1 MNIDT
6 LISELWYIRE
16 DLRNLAKQ
24 EKTLKAQY
32 NEVKNELLAKLDEQG
47 VSGTKTSVA
56 RVHITESQVANVTDK
71 DLFWEYVLD
80 TQSFHLI
87 HKHPAA
93 TAIKELVVIQ
103 GESVPG
109 ISLLTLRD
117 ISLTTA
123 R

>member
-6 LISELWYIRE
+6 LISELWHLRE

-24 EKTLKAQY
+24 EKELKAQY
-32 NEVKNELLAKLDEQG
+32 TEVKNELLAKLDEQG

-56 RVHITESQVANVTDK
+56 RVHITESQVANITDK
-71 DLFWEYVLD
+71 DLFWDYVLE

-93 TAIKELVVIQ
+93 TAIKELVIIQ

-117 ISLTTA
+117 LSLTTV